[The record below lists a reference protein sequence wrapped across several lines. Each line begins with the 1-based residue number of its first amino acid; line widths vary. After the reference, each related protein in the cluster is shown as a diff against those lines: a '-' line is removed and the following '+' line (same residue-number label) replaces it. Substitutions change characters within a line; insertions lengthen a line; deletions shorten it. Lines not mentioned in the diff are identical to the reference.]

1 MGGGGEFRGEE
12 EGGKG
17 GATAEEDIKMKVS
30 RNTRPS
36 IEGKK
41 EWEENGTKEK
51 KELGEKGESLAAEST
66 SRCRQYGGLL
76 CAS

>member
-1 MGGGGEFRGEE
+1 
-12 EGGKG
+12 
-17 GATAEEDIKMKVS
+17 MKVS
-30 RNTRPS
+30 KNTRPS

-51 KELGEKGESLAAEST
+51 EELREKVESLAAEST

>member
-1 MGGGGEFRGEE
+1 
-12 EGGKG
+12 
-17 GATAEEDIKMKVS
+17 MKVS
-30 RNTRPS
+30 KNTRPS
-36 IEGKK
+36 IAGKK

-51 KELGEKGESLAAEST
+51 EELRGKVESLAAEST